1 MPLFI
6 RKSFVLI
13 ASVLVIS
20 VLFNSIVYACSGFA
34 SAGMVLHGSVNNG
47 NDMEEGSVER
57 GPCAE
62 HKQDI
67 CQSVRDRMLS
77 VQPSLPTADDARTF
91 LVAHLPLVTE
101 ILERTV
107 LPPGPLE
114 FKVFYHPVFKLALP
128 LSLLVLRI

>member
-1 MPLFI
+1 MPVFI
-6 RKSFVLI
+6 RNSFVLI

-20 VLFNSIVYACSGFA
+20 VFFNSVVYACSGFA
-34 SAGMVLHGSVNNG
+34 SVGMVLHDSVNNG
-47 NDMEEGSVER
+47 NDMKEGSVER
-57 GPCAE
+57 GPCAQ

-77 VQPSLPTADDARTF
+77 VQPSLPIAEDARSF

-101 ILERTV
+101 IIEQTV

-114 FKVFYHPVFKLALP
+114 LKVFYHPVFKLALP
-128 LSLLVLRI
+128 FSLLVLRI